1 MRSLIHLLFILLP
14 VQSSYIFSYPAN
26 IYKKKF
32 NTKIIKIY
40 EPENIQKNNLP
51 CLLFFTGANSIIPG
65 DIYNNFISSLVDYK
79 FSVSVLPN
87 DLQASYEYIRTIEDE
102 YSSIIVI
109 AHSSGCVNAIN
120 LANNFKNIKKAIFL
134 DPVDNS
140 KLFNIFNNIH
150 NEKLFY
156 LKDLL
161 IITAEKSYKWSID
174 PFIIPFVPA
183 FRLNIKKLLYLK
195 SDLNIE
201 YIESEEHG
209 HCDILDSLWADL
221 MHGTIAKGVDNRDYK
236 NLHLYHNWLTQQIHN
251 FIFRD
256 ENENNYSPCSFEDS
270 DSTQDTY

>member
-1 MRSLIHLLFILLP
+1 MKSFFHFLLILLP
-14 VQSSYIFSYPAN
+14 VHSSYIFSYPAN
-26 IYKKKF
+26 IYKKKY
-32 NTKIIKIY
+32 NDKIIKVY
-40 EPENIQKNNLP
+40 EPENIDKKNLE
-51 CLLFFTGANSIIPG
+51 CLLFFTGANSFIPG

-79 FSVSVLPN
+79 YSVSVLPN
-87 DLQASYEYIRTIEDE
+87 DLQASYEYIRDIENE
-102 YSSIIVI
+102 YSSIIPI

-140 KLFNIFNNIH
+140 KLFNVFNNIQ

-161 IITAEKSYKWSID
+161 IITAEKSYKWSLD
-174 PFIIPFVPA
+174 PFILPFIPA
-183 FRLNIKKLLYLK
+183 FRLDMKKLLSLK
-195 SDLNIE
+195 SDLNVE

-209 HCDILDSLWADL
+209 HCDLLDPLWADL

-236 NLHLYHNWLTQQIHN
+236 NLQLYHVWLTQQVHN

-256 ENENNYSPCSFEDS
+256 ENENNYTPCSYEDPSEDS
-270 DSTQDTY
+270 Y